1 MRSSIVAIFSLLVI
15 SCAQNAVV
23 DTALPITP
31 EPVLDTRE
39 IPTMETVTS
48 RLEAKTTACEVVRA
62 LDGRVICAGATVP
75 PPAAA
80 TTTAPGP
87 RSSSGNFDGDHHR
100 TLASGE
106 YLVIGSFA
114 ERQNATNWANFN
126 ADFGTDVQRVPH
138 RESTMYRVVVGPLE
152 QDTTGPMREIL
163 AAVGAGTSWRLA
175 VCTHPGGPADA
186 ACALLGSEKLADVT
200 TP

>member
-1 MRSSIVAIFSLLVI
+1 MRSSIVAIFSLLGI
-15 SCAQNAVV
+15 GCAHNAAV

-31 EPVLDTRE
+31 APAVGTQE

-48 RLEAKTTACEVVRA
+48 RLEAKSTACEVVRA
-62 LDGRVICAGATVP
+62 LDGRAICAGATVP
-75 PPAAA
+75 SPAAA

-87 RSSSGNFDGDHHR
+87 RSSSGNYDGDNHR
-100 TLASGE
+100 ALASGE

-126 ADFGTDVQRVPH
+126 ADFGTDVQRVPR
-138 RESTMYRVVVGPLE
+138 RESTLYRVVIGPLE

-175 VCTHPGGPADA
+175 VCTHSGVPTDA
-186 ACALLGSEKLADVT
+186 ACTLLGSEKLADAT